1 MPEISAMKKTFVLST
16 IIGLALWA
24 AAQQQNT
31 PPPNASNP
39 AQATIHGCVT
49 GAAGQYC
56 LVDDNHIVYR
66 LIGQDKELS
75 GFDGQ
80 RVEVTGKVEERIP
93 PKEKQ
98 TASSFGR
105 PERLLTVAGVSK
117 ISDTCTGA
125 SE

>member
-1 MPEISAMKKTFVLST
+1 MRNILLLVAT
-16 IIGLALWA
+16 IALIA
-24 AAQQQNT
+24 LCSSAQQQNT
-31 PPPNASNP
+31 PSAKAP
-39 AQATIHGCVT
+39 QAAIRGCLT
-49 GAAGQYC
+49 GAAGQYR

-80 RVEVTGKVEERIP
+80 QVEVTGKEDERIP

-98 TASSFGR
+98 TASSFSR
-105 PERLLTVAGVSK
+105 PERQLTVAGINK

>member
-1 MPEISAMKKTFVLST
+1 MRNILLLSAAIALFALCTF
-16 IIGLALWA
+16 
-24 AAQQQNT
+24 AQQQNT
-31 PPPNASNP
+31 PSVNAP
-39 AQATIHGCVT
+39 QAAIRGCLT
-49 GAAGQYC
+49 GAAGQYR
-56 LVDDNHIVYR
+56 LVDGNHIVYR

-80 RVEVTGKVEERIP
+80 QAEITGKVEERIP

-98 TASSFGR
+98 TASSFSR
-105 PERLLTVAGVSK
+105 PEHQLTVASINK

>member
-1 MPEISAMKKTFVLST
+1 MRKKFLLATVLAAFAVGS
-16 IIGLALWA
+16 
-24 AAQQQNT
+24 AAQQ
-31 PPPNASNP
+31 PNSNSSALNP
-39 AQATIHGCVT
+39 LQSGQATVRGCIT
-49 GAAGQYC
+49 GADGQYR

-80 RVEVTGKVEERIP
+80 QVEVTGKEDERIP
-93 PKEKQ
+93 PKERQ
-98 TASSFGR
+98 TASSFSR
-105 PERLLTVAGVSK
+105 PERLLTVAGISK

>member
-1 MPEISAMKKTFVLST
+1 MRKTFVLAGV
-16 IIGLALWA
+16 IGLATWA
-24 AAQQQNT
+24 SAQQQN
-31 PPPNASNP
+31 PPSPNAPGPS
-39 AQATIHGCVT
+39 QAAVRGCLT
-49 GAAGQYC
+49 GAAGQYR

-80 RVEVTGKVEERIP
+80 QVSVTGKVEERIP
-93 PKEKQ
+93 PEEKQ
-98 TASSFGR
+98 TASSFSR
-105 PERLLTVAGVSK
+105 PERLLTVAGVTK

>member
-1 MPEISAMKKTFVLST
+1 MKNTLPIALT
-16 IIGLALWA
+16 LAILITLA
-24 AAQQQNT
+24 AAQQQNAAPANAAN
-31 PPPNASNP
+31 PPQSA
-39 AQATIHGCVT
+39 IRGCLT
-49 GAAGQYC
+49 GAAGQYR

-75 GFDGQ
+75 GVDGQ
-80 RVEVTGKVEERIP
+80 QVAVTGQEEEHIP

-98 TASSFGR
+98 TASSFSR
-105 PERLLTVAGVSK
+105 PERQLTVSGIAK